1 MSYVAAID
9 GACGATGHLEWRD
22 GHVIT
27 CRTIKTPTSMLDQQR
42 WDTIADEVYPSS
54 AVMWGEPTLI
64 MIEQPYGQSISGQ
77 AVLLNGG
84 LFAVITHQLWK
95 AGVPFVVVQPSQ
107 LKQYATGMGDANKKR
122 EVVPA
127 VRERYAGVIPPL
139 RTEDECDAAAMLA
152 MALDYYGR
160 PLCPVPDK
168 NREVLYAK
176 HTGRHK
182 LAGQPKIQWPEW
194 SFDGQ

>member
-1 MSYVAAID
+1 MTYVSAID
-9 GACGATGHLEWRD
+9 PACGATGHLAWRD
-22 GHVIT
+22 GEIIA
-27 CRTIKTPTSMLDQQR
+27 CKTIKTPTSMMDQQR
-42 WDTIADEVYPSS
+42 WDVIAN
-54 AVMWGEPTLI
+54 AVFPDDASIWGEPALI

-77 AVLLNGG
+77 TVLLNGG
-84 LFAVITHQLWK
+84 LFAVITHQLWQ
-95 AGVPFVVVQPSQ
+95 AGVPFVIVQPSQ

-127 VRERYAGVIPPL
+127 IRERYAGILPPL

-160 PLCPVPDK
+160 PLCTVPDK

-176 HTGRHK
+176 YTGKHK
-182 LAGQPKIQWPEW
+182 LAGQHKIQWPDW
-194 SFDGQ
+194 TMTGD